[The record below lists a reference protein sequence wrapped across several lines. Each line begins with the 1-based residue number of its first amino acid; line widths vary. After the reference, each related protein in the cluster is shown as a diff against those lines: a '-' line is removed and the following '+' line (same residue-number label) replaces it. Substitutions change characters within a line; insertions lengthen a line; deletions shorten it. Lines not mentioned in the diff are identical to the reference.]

1 MAAFPAANTLSTA
14 SSLSY
19 HHLLSNG
26 TNRPHQNSNST
37 SPNENV
43 VDASIIINEIP
54 PASLYDAQHTTD
66 LSFCLPS
73 SSGAPQP
80 NFFDVP
86 IPTSHGNNDP
96 LVRHFFNHHHRP
108 NDANTTGNYYSNMST
123 GPFVNTFEYSYP
135 NTASAS
141 LVADAAVPNHS
152 FGSTLQH
159 AQQHQAFA
167 HPYMSYPAPSQQQ
180 QQQQQQNIYPWMRR
194 LHHGCGGE
202 SFPSFVYIR
211 TSTLLYGP
219 FMSLFLAREGEI
231 YGHIPIGTN
240 ESNVYT
246 CERNDASRCRWSE
259 ERLATTTRGS
269 FDVKCVRD
277 RCPCRD
283 AIEQDRWRHSCPA
296 TDRLFRFADRR
307 DKTNTNVLLEISNVG
322 AREGVSFQ
330 SVSAIHGSAGRSQSL
345 PARYLSR
352 RRRIEIAHNLVA
364 DRTTNQS
371 RTNFIGRLHFIV
383 LRFV

>member
-37 SPNENV
+37 SPNENA
-43 VDASIIINEIP
+43 VDASIILNEIP
-54 PASLYDAQHTTD
+54 PASLYDAQHTAD

-86 IPTSHGNNDP
+86 IPTPHGNNDP

-108 NDANTTGNYYSNMST
+108 NDANPTGTYYSNMST

-135 NTASAS
+135 NTAPAS
-141 LVADAAVPNHS
+141 LVADAAVPSHS

-180 QQQQQQNIYPWMRR
+180 QQQAAEYLPVDETTSSWLRR
-194 LHHGCGGE
+194 
-202 SFPSFVYIR
+202 
-211 TSTLLYGP
+211 
-219 FMSLFLAREGEI
+219 
-231 YGHIPIGTN
+231 
-240 ESNVYT
+240 
-246 CERNDASRCRWSE
+246 
-259 ERLATTTRGS
+259 
-269 FDVKCVRD
+269 
-277 RCPCRD
+277 
-283 AIEQDRWRHSCPA
+283 
-296 TDRLFRFADRR
+296 
-307 DKTNTNVLLEISNVG
+307 
-322 AREGVSFQ
+322 
-330 SVSAIHGSAGRSQSL
+330 
-345 PARYLSR
+345 
-352 RRRIEIAHNLVA
+352 
-364 DRTTNQS
+364 
-371 RTNFIGRLHFIV
+371 
-383 LRFV
+383 